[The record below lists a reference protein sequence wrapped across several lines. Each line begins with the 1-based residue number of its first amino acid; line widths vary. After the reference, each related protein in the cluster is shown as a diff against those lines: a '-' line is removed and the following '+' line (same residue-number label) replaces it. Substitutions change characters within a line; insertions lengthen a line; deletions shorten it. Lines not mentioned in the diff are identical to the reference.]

1 MDAEHVMGRDA
12 EDKGWLGGISLEVR
26 CLCVISFISAVG
38 FGIQSPAI
46 PVFGQALG
54 VGSTMV
60 GMIIAAFPFARLL
73 MAWPGGRLVNR
84 WGEYRLLC
92 GGLSLM
98 ALGSVGAG
106 LSASAEQLLALRGLC
121 GMGSILYSVSAMSL
135 MLRTTAAT
143 HRGRAA
149 GLFMGAYYVGTVTGP
164 AIGSLFVDMS
174 VRLPFFLYG
183 AGTGAAAMAAAL
195 LLRHLRHGDYQ
206 ATGAGQAPV
215 GIGQALSLASYRS
228 AIASNFAIG
237 FAVYGV
243 RVSVLPLFLLTVL
256 NQPAKWI
263 GVGLTVGALAQTLLL
278 PKAGQ
283 WVDAWGR
290 KPSLMLGITL
300 VLGSFL
306 LIQAGQSLETYLGG
320 LALMGLGTAFCTTS
334 AAAVAGDAANGR
346 GGTVIAGYQM
356 AADLG
361 MVIGPILIGMIAE
374 RLSYSLALGCTIG
387 LLALA
392 GLTTLTIPHNKNK
405 EHHP

>member
-1 MDAEHVMGRDA
+1 MGAEPVMANDARA
-12 EDKGWLGGISLEVR
+12 NGWLSGISTEVR
-26 CLCVISFISAVG
+26 CLCVISFVSAVG

-46 PVFGQALG
+46 PVFGRSLG
-54 VGSTMV
+54 VGSTMI

-92 GGLSLM
+92 GGLGLM
-98 ALGSVGAG
+98 ALGSFGAG
-106 LSASAEQLLALRGLC
+106 LAATAEQLLTFRGLC
-121 GMGSILYSVSAMSL
+121 GVGSILYSVSAMSL
-135 MLRTTAAT
+135 MLRTTDAS

-149 GLFMGAYYVGTVTGP
+149 GLFMGAYYIGTVSGP
-164 AIGSLFVDMS
+164 AIGSLFTGMS
-174 VRLPFFLYG
+174 IRLPFFLYG
-183 AGTGAAAMAAAL
+183 AGTGVAAL
-195 LLRHLRHGDYQ
+195 VAAVLLRHLRHAQGG
-206 ATGAGQAPV
+206 AAGAGQSPIS
-215 GIGQALSLASYRS
+215 IGQAFRLASYRS

-263 GVGLTVGALAQTLLL
+263 GIGLTVGALTQTLIL

-290 KPSLMLGITL
+290 KPALMLGVTL
-300 VLGSFL
+300 AVGSFL
-306 LIQAGQSLETYLGG
+306 VIQGGQSLPTYLIG

-334 AAAVAGDAANGR
+334 AAAIAGDTANGR
-346 GGTVIAGYQM
+346 GGTVVAAYQM

-361 MVIGPILIGMIAE
+361 MVIGPILIGAIAE
-374 RLSYSLALGCTIG
+374 RFSYSHALWSTTA

-392 GLTTLTIPHNKNK
+392 ALTTLAIPNDKNK
-405 EHHP
+405 EKQQ

>member
-1 MDAEHVMGRDA
+1 MDAEQAMAQDA
-12 EDKGWLGGISLEVR
+12 SDKGWLGGISMEVR

-46 PVFGQALG
+46 PVFGQSLG
-54 VGSTMV
+54 VGSAMI
-60 GMIIAAFPFARLL
+60 GMIIAAFPFARIL

-84 WGEYRLLC
+84 WGEYPLLC
-92 GGLSLM
+92 GGLGLM

-106 LSASAEQLLALRGLC
+106 LSTSAEQLLSLRGLC
-121 GMGSILYSVSAMSL
+121 GVGSILYSVSAMSL
-135 MLRTTAAT
+135 MLRTTAAS

-149 GLFMGAYYVGTVTGP
+149 GLFMGAYYVGMVSGP
-164 AIGSLFVDMS
+164 AIGSLFVGMS
-174 VRLPFFLYG
+174 VRLPFFIYG
-183 AGTGAAAMAAAL
+183 AGTGAAALVAAL
-195 LLRHLRHGDYQ
+195 LLRHLRHSAHAASSVDQSAVSFAQ
-206 ATGAGQAPV
+206 ALRQAP
-215 GIGQALSLASYRS
+215 YRS

-263 GVGLTVGALAQTLLL
+263 GIGLTVGALAQTLLL

-283 WVDAWGR
+283 WVDSWGR
-290 KPSLMLGITL
+290 KPTLMLGITL

-306 LIQAGQSLETYLGG
+306 LIQGGQSLETYLAG

-334 AAAVAGDAANGR
+334 AAAVAGDTANGR

-361 MVIGPILIGMIAE
+361 MVIGPILIGLIAE
-374 RLSYSLALGCTIG
+374 RFSYSLALGCTTG
-387 LLALA
+387 LLVLA
-392 GLTTLTIPHNKNK
+392 SLTTLTTPHNKNK
-405 EHHP
+405 ETRP

>member
-1 MDAEHVMGRDA
+1 MSRGAGDT
-12 EDKGWLGGISLEVR
+12 GWLGGISTEVR

-54 VGSTMV
+54 VGSSMI

-92 GGLSLM
+92 GGLGLM
-98 ALGSVGAG
+98 ALGSVAAG
-106 LSASAEQLLALRGLC
+106 FSASAEQLLAFRGLC

-135 MLRTTAAT
+135 MLRTTAAS

-149 GLFMGAYYVGTVTGP
+149 GLFMGAYYVGTVAGP

-183 AGTGAAAMAAAL
+183 AGTGAAALVAAL
-195 LLRHLRHGDYQ
+195 LLRHLRHSHSAASDS
-206 ATGAGQAPV
+206 GQAAV
-215 GIGQALSLASYRS
+215 SFGQALRLASYRS

-263 GVGLTVGALAQTLLL
+263 GIGLAVGALTQTLLL
-278 PKAGQ
+278 PKAGR
-283 WVDAWGR
+283 WVDTWGR
-290 KPSLMLGITL
+290 KPSLMLGMTL

-306 LIQAGQSLETYLGG
+306 LIQGGQSLATYLGG
-320 LALMGLGTAFCTTS
+320 LALMGLGTAFCTTA

-361 MVIGPILIGMIAE
+361 MVIGPILIGVLAE
-374 RLSYSLALGCTIG
+374 RHSYALALGCTAG

-392 GLTTLTIPHNKNK
+392 ALTTLTIPHHKNTGSN
-405 EHHP
+405 P